1 LEPEEGCS
9 LFRCGSGV
17 LTQSGGGGFTIQTFP
32 GWSSS
37 SATVH
42 VVRCMPVPT
51 GSECTTC
58 AVAVKE
64 VKAQLGTTREG
75 TERMDHAAVATHL
88 DGIEISGE

>member
-1 LEPEEGCS
+1 MLTIPLRLRGLDPVWWRRIHHPDVSRFVEFQRDGPCRQVHAGAN
-9 LFRCGSGV
+9 RVGV
-17 LTQSGGGGFTIQTFP
+17 YDMRGG
-32 GWSSS
+32 
-37 SATVH
+37 
-42 VVRCMPVPT
+42 R
-51 GSECTTC
+51 